1 MTVLRIPASTAAL
14 SSSAAILIL
23 IIGLA
28 APFDIGVLPQQ
39 AAGIALFAV
48 LMWTLQPVPI
58 EFSSLIILILLPMS
72 GQLTFQETFGPF
84 AGSTVWLVFAGM
96 VLSRAVE
103 TTDLGNH
110 FVARALASISHPSPF
125 RLLLGS
131 HALGLALAFLVPSG
145 VIRVLL
151 LTPIGMAIVRQIG
164 AQEDRATRA
173 AVHLS
178 LVCSTYF
185 AGSGILTGS
194 VPNLVVVGQL
204 ELTTGLITY
213 WGEFLEWMFPVMG
226 LCRVA
231 VSLIVIWIVIGR
243 KLDHTQWRAD
253 AADRTQ
259 SPALDRSQRITMIIL
274 LTGVALWA
282 TDILHNLAPVY
293 VGLILVAACTFPGGP
308 LPVNKLREINFPFFF
323 YLVALFALGTTL
335 QKSGFND
342 LLIARTLQEIDM
354 ASYGWFGRHFAIVIA
369 LLPLDIFMDT
379 GAVGGVATPAMI
391 EFGMQYGLSDLAVA
405 MSVVMATSIVVFPY
419 QAAPLMVGLEARH
432 FSIAQLVTCTA
443 IIAIL
448 SVFVLCPVNIHF
460 WHWLGLI

>member
-1 MTVLRIPASTAAL
+1 MTVLRIPVSTAAI
-14 SSSAAILIL
+14 SSSAATIIL

-58 EFSSLIILILLPMS
+58 EFSSLIILILLPIS

-151 LTPIGMAIVRQIG
+151 LTPIGMAIVKQIG
-164 AQEDRATRA
+164 AQEDRLTRA

-243 KLDHTQWRAD
+243 KLDDTHRTHPRRRLYFPRRP
-253 AADRTQ
+253 AAGEQASR
-259 SPALDRSQRITMIIL
+259 
-274 LTGVALWA
+274 
-282 TDILHNLAPVY
+282 
-293 VGLILVAACTFPGGP
+293 
-308 LPVNKLREINFPFFF
+308 NKLSLFF

-391 EFGMQYGLSDLAVA
+391 EFGLQYGLSDLAVA

-432 FSIAQLVTCTA
+432 FSIGQLVSCTA
-443 IIAIL
+443 IIATL
-448 SVFVLCPVNIHF
+448 SVFVLCPINILF